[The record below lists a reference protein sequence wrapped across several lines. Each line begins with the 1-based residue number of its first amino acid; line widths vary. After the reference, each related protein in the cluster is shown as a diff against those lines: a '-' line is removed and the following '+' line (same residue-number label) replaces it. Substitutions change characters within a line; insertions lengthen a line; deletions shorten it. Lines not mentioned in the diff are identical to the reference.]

1 MTKVL
6 KTLAL
11 EKLGSSAFLYFEFK
25 KRTSDDDFTEKY
37 GEKHVFDGKSGKI
50 VKC

>member
-6 KTLAL
+6 KNLAL

-25 KRTSDDDFTEKY
+25 NRTSDGDFTEKY
-37 GEKHVFDGKSGKI
+37 GKKRVSGN
-50 VKC
+50 CPWQG